1 MFRDQ
6 RKPQTFA
13 NHSRLIPIFHFVAFG
28 IVVVNLGWGGY
39 QLVREPSFGAALAF
53 ALAGAL
59 LILFFA
65 TRIFALTVQDRV
77 IRLEERLRLER
88 VLPADLRARIGELE
102 VGQLV
107 ALRFA
112 PDEELVALTR
122 AVLDEKLTDGKAI
135 KQRIRNWRPDYQR
148 C

>member
-1 MFRDQ
+1 MFRNEP
-6 RKPQTFA
+6 KPQTFA
-13 NHSRLIPIFHFVAFG
+13 NHSRLIPIFHFFAFG
-28 IVVVNLGWGGY
+28 IVVVNVGWSGY
-39 QLVREPSFGAALAF
+39 QLVRGPSVGSAVTFAVSLAL
-53 ALAGAL
+53 
-59 LILFFA
+59 IVLFFA
-65 TRIFALTVQDRV
+65 MRIFALTVQDRV

-88 VLPADLRARIGELE
+88 LLPAELEARIGELE
-102 VGQLV
+102 IDQLV

-122 AVLDEKLTDGKAI
+122 AVLDEKLTDRKAI